1 MSRPALLANENVPAL
16 MVAELRR
23 SGVQVESVA
32 ETMPAV
38 SDRVVIAHAV
48 SRGLWVLTFDRDY
61 GELVF
66 AREVVAP
73 PSIVYVRQQPRRPEE
88 LARDVLALVDRP
100 EFALG
105 HLVVMSDR
113 SMRRRALPT

>member
-16 MVAELRR
+16 LVAELRR

-32 ETMPAV
+32 QSMPAA
-38 SDRVVIAHAV
+38 SDRTVLAHAAAQ
-48 SRGLWVLTFDRDY
+48 GLWLLTFDRDY

-66 AREVVAP
+66 ARAVAAP
-73 PSIVYVRQQPRRPEE
+73 PAIVFVRQQPRRPEA
-88 LARDVLALVDRP
+88 LAHDVLALLDRP
-100 EFALG
+100 QFALG

-113 SMRRRALPT
+113 RMRRRVLPA